1 MTRGTGEHFAPC
13 ATSRLV
19 APIIARARFG
29 CVCSG
34 KRASGLVH
42 AMQRLSHKYAVVR
55 MPKGIQGTLKFDCA
69 IIAGDLNRLVRCK
82 GRMVRKEVIG
92 CAAM

>member
-1 MTRGTGEHFAPC
+1 
-13 ATSRLV
+13 
-19 APIIARARFG
+19 
-29 CVCSG
+29 
-34 KRASGLVH
+34 
-42 AMQRLSHKYAVVR
+42 MQRLSHKYAVVR